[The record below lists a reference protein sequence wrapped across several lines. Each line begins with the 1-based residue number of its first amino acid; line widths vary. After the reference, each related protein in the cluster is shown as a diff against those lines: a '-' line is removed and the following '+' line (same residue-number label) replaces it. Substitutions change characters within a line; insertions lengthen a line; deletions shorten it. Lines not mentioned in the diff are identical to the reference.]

1 MKTPLLSG
9 VVLLLLVVAAEN
21 TQAAMT
27 CGTMGQ
33 SGHLITN
40 GLTKLDVISKCGQ
53 PDLKEVA
60 SIDSVGVGDSSLF
73 RVTTSVVEVWHYNC
87 GERRF
92 NMSLFFDGSTLALV
106 RASSSYGSGPERCY

>member
-1 MKTPLLSG
+1 M
-9 VVLLLLVVAAEN
+9 VLLLLVVAVKN

-33 SGHLITN
+33 SGQLITN

-60 SIDSVGVGDSSLF
+60 SINSVGMGDRQFF

-87 GERRF
+87 GETRF
-92 NMSLFFDGSTLALV
+92 NKSLFFDGSTLALITDTGH
-106 RASSSYGSGPERCY
+106 YGSGPEKCY

>member
-21 TQAAMT
+21 TQAQMT

-40 GLTKLDVISKCGQ
+40 GLTKLDVILKCGQ
-53 PDLKEVA
+53 PDLKEVV
-60 SIDSVGVGDSSLF
+60 SINSFGMGDRQLF
-73 RVTTSVVEVWHYNC
+73 RVTTSVVEAWHYNC
-87 GERRF
+87 GEARF
-92 NMSLFFDGSTLALV
+92 NKSLFFDGSTLALV
-106 RASSSYGSGPERCY
+106 TDTGQFGSGPERCY

>member
-21 TQAAMT
+21 TQAQMS
-27 CGTMGQ
+27 CGNLGRSGQ
-33 SGHLITN
+33 VITN
-40 GLTKLDVISKCGQ
+40 GMTKLDVISKCGQ

-60 SIDSVGVGDSSLF
+60 SINSVGVGDRSLL

-87 GERRF
+87 GEGRF
-92 NMSLFFDGSTLALV
+92 NRSLFFDGSALALV
-106 RASSSYGSGPERCY
+106 RDSSSYGSGPERCK